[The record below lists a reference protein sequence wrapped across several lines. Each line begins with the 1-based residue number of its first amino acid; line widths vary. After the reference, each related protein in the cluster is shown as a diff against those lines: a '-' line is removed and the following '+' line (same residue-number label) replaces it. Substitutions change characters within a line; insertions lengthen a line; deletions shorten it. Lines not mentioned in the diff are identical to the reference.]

1 MNTDREFE
9 RIGRELGGFDEW
21 VGDDEPQE

>member
-9 RIGRELGGFDEW
+9 RIGREFGGFDEW